1 MLELRLEDVSDLV
14 SIASGDVRADAVSMF
29 AIVKDEMDLLP
40 AFLDHYRGLGF
51 TQFLIFDDQSKDGG
65 RAFLEAQSDV
75 ILFTSDL
82 TFGQPVM
89 VVFPDGTKR
98 EDRAGIYF
106 KAAIPHVFCPDQI
119 VGYFDADEFLFL
131 PPYVSSIQ
139 HVFARMD
146 QEGADCVVA
155 SVVEFFPEAIS
166 GLAGPMPN
174 NFDGLLNAYP
184 CFEPEPLVTLHK
196 GQDPELINLSKTNRL
211 FEQYGV
217 KPRVEGGWLK
227 QLLTSRRERKAQL
240 FQKSPRHKIPLVR
253 RSKTSWQIGSHY
265 CNLPPSDSMLLTIGH
280 FVFTARFAEKIA
292 RAQEWKAHT
301 SGASKYRYYNE
312 LLSKMEAVDARF
324 SGSQTQKFESAQ
336 QFLDCGLMK
345 W

>member
-1 MLELRLEDVSDLV
+1 MLELRLEDVADLV
-14 SIASGDVRADAVSMF
+14 TIASGDVRADAVSMF

-40 AFLDHYRGLGF
+40 SFLEHYRGLGF
-51 TQFLIFDDQSKDGG
+51 SQFLIFDDQSTDGG
-65 RAFLEAQSDV
+65 RAFLEAQDDV
-75 ILFTSDL
+75 VLFTSHL

-89 VVFPDGTKR
+89 VIFPDGTKR

-106 KAAIPHVFCPDQI
+106 KAAIPHVYCGDQI

-131 PPYVSSIQ
+131 PPDITIHDVLD
-139 HVFARMD
+139 RMNR
-146 QEGADCVVA
+146 EGADCAVA

-166 GLAGPMPN
+166 GLSGQMPN
-174 NFDGLLNAYP
+174 DFAGLLDSYP
-184 CFEPEPLVTLHK
+184 CFEPEQLVKLRK

-211 FEQYGV
+211 FEEYNV
-217 KPRVEGGWLK
+217 LPRIEGGILK
-227 QLLTSRRERKAQL
+227 RLFTSRRDRKAQL

-253 RSKTSWQIGSHY
+253 RSNASWQIGSHY
-265 CNLPPSDSMLLTIGH
+265 CNQPPSDSILLTIGH

-312 LLSKMEAVDARF
+312 LLSKMQAEDGRF
-324 SGSQTQKFESAQ
+324 VGPDTLKFESPQ
-336 QFLDCGLMK
+336 QFLDCGLMR